1 MAGKRKPTPG
11 RSRDVVVMVHHA
23 KVDRWLAFFLGG
35 VSAVEAAFGLGAVA
49 GLGTNTTSPEETRWA
64 GVAMIGV
71 GVLIGLALWGCY
83 RIRYELTPSELV
95 VRFGPFRSSIPL
107 HSIVEVFP
115 THNPLSAPA
124 PSLDR
129 LRINF
134 RKPNGKV
141 RFTLISPLDREA
153 FLRDLQAAAPHLQ
166 RFTDGPLHLKASA
179 EA

>member
-1 MAGKRKPTPG
+1 
-11 RSRDVVVMVHHA
+11 MVYGA
-23 KVDRWLAFFLGG
+23 KVDRWLAFVLGG
-35 VSAVEAAFGLGAVA
+35 ISAMEVVLGLGVLA
-49 GLGTNTTSPEETRWA
+49 GLDANTTSPEEARWA
-64 GVAMIGV
+64 GAAMIGV

-83 RIRYELTPSELV
+83 RIRYELTPSEV
-95 VRFGPFRSSIPL
+95 IVRFGPFRSSIPL

-115 THNPLSAPA
+115 TRNPLSAPA

-134 RKPNGKV
+134 RKPNGKM

-153 FLRDLQAAAPHLQ
+153 FLRDLQAAAPNLQ
-166 RFTDGPLHLKASA
+166 RFTDGPLHLKAPA